1 MNFQLLILMIIA
13 IGFFYVM
20 VPVVLTTYRQFRGPR
35 TVVCPETGSVTE
47 IELDA
52 WHAAATAIPGPSRLH
67 VVACARWPERAGCR
81 EACLT
86 SPAKV

>member
-1 MNFQLLILMIIA
+1 MNSQLLILVIAA
-13 IGFFYVM
+13 IGFFYV
-20 VPVVLTTYRQFRGPR
+20 VLPVAFTAYRHFRGPR
-35 TVVCPETGSVTE
+35 TVVCPETGRATE

-52 WHAAATAIPGPSRLH
+52 WHAAATAMPGPSRLH
-67 VVACARWPERAGCR
+67 VAACAQWPERAGCR

>member
-1 MNFQLLILMIIA
+1 MNFQLLILVIVA

-20 VPVVLTTYRQFRGPR
+20 LPVALTTYRQFRGPR
-35 TVVCPETGSVTE
+35 TVVCPETGGATQ

-52 WHAAATAIPGPSRLH
+52 WHAAATAMPGPPRLH
-67 VVACARWPERAGCR
+67 VAACERWPERAGCD

-86 SPAKV
+86 GPAKV

>member
-1 MNFQLLILMIIA
+1 MNFQLLIPMIIA
-13 IGFFYVM
+13 M
-20 VPVVLTTYRQFRGPR
+20 VPVVLTTYRQFLGPR
-35 TVVCPETGSVTE
+35 TVVCPETGGATE

-52 WHAAATAIPGPSRLH
+52 WHAAATAMPGPSRLH
-67 VVACARWPERAGCR
+67 VAACARWPGRAGCR

>member
-1 MNFQLLILMIIA
+1 MNFQLLILVIIA

-20 VPVVLTTYRQFRGPR
+20 VPVVLTTYCQLREPR
-35 TVVCPETGSVTE
+35 TVVCPETGRAIE

-52 WHAAATAIPGPSRLH
+52 WHAAATAMPGPPRLH
-67 VVACARWPERAGCR
+67 VAACARWPERAGCR

-86 SPAKV
+86 SPAKF